1 MKKNFKISRSLR
13 ICTSIIGWAM
23 IVLAVIGILLPIM
36 PTVPFLL
43 IASWCFARSSP
54 RFHRWLKNHRF
65 LGPPIKQWEEKRAIS
80 VFVKVFAV
88 MSMAGG
94 FLSFLIIVHP
104 ALWFAVLV
112 AAILLFIAIY
122 IITRPSL

>member
-1 MKKNFKISRSLR
+1 
-13 ICTSIIGWAM
+13 M